1 MLRIKSSWL
10 KMIIVFSVIVTC
22 VTGTVISSY
31 AAEVSDDANTAEDT
45 NNYEVKVYESDAI
58 PISVEII
65 SADYDAPTDLEG
77 IGTISVQQYLF
88 INDIVVPLYPV
99 FDDMEEA
106 INNISEVS
114 SNVISDIAFCY
125 ELDMLSEDNWH
136 KYQLSLADYADDD
149 AMESDDNYSY
159 EYAMLDQFFDIYEN
173 YECNQEIINMAMEL
187 SKCQIWNYKNLNY
200 LIFVRFSV
208 GLLALN
214 LAFC

>member
-77 IGTISVQQYLF
+77 IGTISVQQYLS

-114 SNVISDIAFCY
+114 SNVISDIASCY